1 MEDAGEI
8 FYSVKHNNLV
18 FISENS
24 ILIYSFCFILWT
36 LQFLREKKFEQKI
49 PRVIVED
56 AEKITYE
63 DAKTA
68 LRRGLLYFTALQ
80 ADDGHWPAENAG
92 SIFFNA
98 PFVSYYLLLPNTKI
112 LHL

>member
-1 MEDAGEI
+1 
-8 FYSVKHNNLV
+8 LV
-18 FISENS
+18 
-24 ILIYSFCFILWT
+24 LWT
-36 LQFLREKKFEQKI
+36 SKFLREKKFEQKI
-49 PRVIVED
+49 PRVIIED

-68 LRRGLLYFTALQ
+68 LKRGLLYFTALQ

-98 PFVSYYLLLPNTKI
+98 PFVS
-112 LHL
+112 